1 MSNGWIGVDLD
12 GTLAKYHGWVACTHI
27 GEPIPAMVDR
37 VKSWLSEGREVRIFT
52 ARVAP
57 LLNAMS
63 PRYQEAWAAQVAI
76 KQWCKI
82 HIGDYL
88 PVTCVKDLDCIE
100 FWDDRAVT
108 VEMNTGLKLSVTTRG
123 TNDEITDSERL
134 DALESL
140 ATKGQGWILRRSTMD
155 RGMRLHE
162 ADYPV
167 HGASR
172 TAREAID
179 KFLSDNPPAGAVK
192 KEAA

>member
-1 MSNGWIGVDLD
+1 VSKGWIGVDLD
-12 GTLAKYHGWVACTHI
+12 GTLAKYDGWKSCTHI

-37 VKSWLSEGREVRIFT
+37 VRQWLADGREVRIFT
-52 ARVAP
+52 ARVRP
-57 LLNAMS
+57 YLS
-63 PRYQEAWAAQVAI
+63 PFDPRYEEGHAAIVAI
-76 KQWCKI
+76 KQWCKK
-82 HIGDYL
+82 HIGEYL

-134 DALESL
+134 DALQSL
-140 ATKGQGWILRRSTMD
+140 SYRHDGWILRQSTMD

-162 ADYPV
+162 ERRIFGGSPTV
-167 HGASR
+167 
-172 TAREAID
+172 REAID
-179 KFLSDNPPAGAVK
+179 KYLSDNPPAGAAK